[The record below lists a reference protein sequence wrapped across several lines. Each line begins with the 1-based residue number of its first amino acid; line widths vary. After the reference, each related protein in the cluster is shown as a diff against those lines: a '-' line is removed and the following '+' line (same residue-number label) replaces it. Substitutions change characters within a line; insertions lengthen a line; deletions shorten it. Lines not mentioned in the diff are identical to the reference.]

1 MGMPAPTADEAKQ
14 KAKEIQ
20 QKADVKSKEAEQHVR
35 TTMKKTQESAVGKR
49 IPTSIDSISF
59 RDIVKANLLLN
70 AMMTLGVYLIV
81 HSYVKD
87 QAAEYSFHRVILEFA
102 CWTLLIFGLGGIVSD
117 FVFFF
122 GHLFA
127 FFRIFL
133 LLKFLKLVG
142 LAIFIVGML
151 VAEFGNY
158 FVVCSQIVFTLSA

>member
-1 MGMPAPTADEAKQ
+1 
-14 KAKEIQ
+14 
-20 QKADVKSKEAEQHVR
+20 
-35 TTMKKTQESAVGKR
+35 
-49 IPTSIDSISF
+49 
-59 RDIVKANLLLN
+59 
-70 AMMTLGVYLIV
+70 MMTLGVYLIV

-87 QAAEYSFHRVILEFA
+87 PAAEYSHRVILEFA

-142 LAIFIVGML
+142 LAIFIVGIL

-158 FVVCSQIVFTLSA
+158 FVVCSQIVFTLSAAALDLTYIYYYCLYEERTLSDEYDENGMLIAGKVKEES